1 MEIKITDT
9 PAAEMINAE
18 GQTIAESVY
27 KRKMASIR
35 RIDEVGPIPD
45 ADAIEVA
52 TVGGWK
58 VVVKK
63 GEFKAGDLAVYCEI
77 DSWIPTAVAPF
88 LTKAGHFPKVY
99 NGVEGQKLRTIR
111 LRKQVSQGL
120 LLPMAVLIIDYD
132 TVPGE
137 ICISSEAIPDAA
149 SGVCTTDMVGVDVS
163 EILNIQKWEAPPEFT
178 SADARGSFPSFII
191 KTDQE
196 RVQNCYGDVAT
207 LFDTVTWEKTEKCEG
222 SSMTVYF
229 RKSDDAEDP
238 GTFGVAS
245 RNLDLKESEDN
256 TFWKMAIELDL
267 KNKLTTLGRNIAIQG
282 ELCGP
287 GIQGNI
293 YSLPRHMLFVFDV
306 FDIDKFEYF
315 APDERRELTTQLGLT
330 DAPVYAKEVSLAGKT
345 CAQLLTDADG
355 YSVLGLQGCRREG
368 EVYKANLGR
377 KRVSFK
383 CVSNLYLEKQKE

>member
-1 MEIKITDT
+1 MEIKITNT
-9 PAAEMINAE
+9 PAAEMTNAE
-18 GQTIAESVY
+18 GQTIAASVY

-99 NGVEGQKLRTIR
+99 NGVEGEKLRTIR

-149 SGVCTTDMVGVDVS
+149 SGVCTTDMVGADVS

-178 SADARGSFPSFII
+178 SADARGNFPSFII

-196 RVQNCYGDVAT
+196 RVQNCYGQVSI
-207 LFDTVTWEKTEKCEG
+207 LFDGNTWEETEKGEG

-229 RKSDDAEDP
+229 NKSDDVGDP

-245 RNLDLKESEDN
+245 RNLDLKESEEN
-256 TFWKMAIELDL
+256 TFWKMALELDL
-267 KNKLTTLGRNIAIQG
+267 KNKLTELGLNIAIQG

-293 YSLPRHMLFVFDV
+293 YQLSKHMFFVFDV
-306 FDIDKFEYF
+306 FDIDKFEYYS
-315 APDERRELTTQLGLT
+315 PDERRELTAKLGLT
-330 DAPVYAKEVSLAGKT
+330 DIPVLGKAVVLSGWS
-345 CAQLLTDADG
+345 CADLLKDADG
-355 YSVLGLQGCRREG
+355 KSVLGLVGCLREG
-368 EVYKANLGR
+368 KVYKLNAGR

-383 CVSNLYLEKQKE
+383 CVSNKYLENQKG